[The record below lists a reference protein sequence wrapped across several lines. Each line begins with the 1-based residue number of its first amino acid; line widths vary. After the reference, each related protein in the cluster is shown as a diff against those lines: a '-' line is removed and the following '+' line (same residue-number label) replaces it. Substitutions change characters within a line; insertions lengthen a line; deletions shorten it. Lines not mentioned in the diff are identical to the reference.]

1 MEIVFLS
8 ICLFRYLGYLFM
20 ARSAT
25 GSVSG
30 NTDITKLQVFVAT
43 ADESKLRARPRPP
56 VTETA

>member
-1 MEIVFLS
+1 MEIDFLS
-8 ICLFRYLGYLFM
+8 ICLFRYLFM